1 MHRIYRPAWS
11 KRAVSL
17 AAILGLAATAVT
29 GAIAASPA
37 AANELDD
44 VSLTSYVNP
53 FIGTKDD
60 GNTYPGAAMPFGM
73 IQFSPDNGHS
83 VGYEYG
89 NDRIRGFSLVHIS
102 GVGCPLGGLFPV
114 LPTTGEL
121 TTTNYSDYA
130 LGYSHDDEEASP
142 GYYRVGLDSPHG
154 TIDAELTVTDRTG
167 VQRYTFPE
175 TDDAKVLL
183 NPGQALNRVI
193 DSTVQIIDD
202 TTVETT
208 ITSRGFCQDTQ
219 PFTVHTRTTFDRPF
233 ESFGTWDGDDVS
245 PESDSVDGER
255 TGAYVTF
262 DATEDQTV
270 EAVTS
275 LSYVDADGAVL
286 NMDAEASTFDDARA
300 AADEAWEE
308 RLRSIIVPLDDEN
321 EARVFYSALYRS
333 FLAPNNGTDVD
344 GRYRGWDRDIHQ
356 AEAGFTYYQ
365 TFSLW
370 DTYRTQQQLLFL
382 LAPEESRDM
391 ALSLVLQAEQYGWL
405 PRWGYGPVETN
416 IMTGDPGTAFLVSAY
431 KQGLLEGH
439 EERTYA
445 VLRHNADNMPPAEHP
460 ANGRAGNPEYLEYG
474 YVPHQ
479 PNESGQPGDYDLH
492 HGASATLE
500 YALSD
505 ALLATMARDL
515 GYDDDAER
523 YATRAQNYRAIFD
536 VTTDNFRPRDR
547 SGSFVGDP
555 DPAWTEGFHE
565 GTAAQH
571 TWLVPQDVPG
581 LIDLLGGVEN
591 TQDRLDY
598 FFAYEELLEDPERTA
613 RELWVDGTYDYYGQ
627 DTYNPNN
634 EPDLHAPFIYTWAEQ
649 PWKST
654 DVVRAARTLF
664 TDGPDGVT
672 GNDDLGTMSAWYIFG
687 SIGIY
692 PSISGDDAWT
702 LFTPAFETVEM
713 QLDEGYFGTSSLRM
727 EAPGLTDESRYVQSV
742 QLADGT
748 NVENSY
754 LRGSDL
760 TDAGTIT
767 FNVGATPSDWA
778 TAEGSAP
785 AALNDPV
792 ATPTRI
798 MVTSDSPAIAVEPE
812 GTAVLEL
819 EVIVQG
825 EGLTSGTISVEGSDA
840 VTATPESPTWEVES
854 NGLPV
859 STSLPINLEA
869 AEGYVSGRYPVT
881 VTISSDEEQSI
892 THTVIADIGAEPWLT
907 EEHFNNVGIGDDGED
922 NADFDNMGNY
932 LLRDLLEAQGFVQG
946 GVNTVPGT
954 DLVYVLP
961 EAEPGEP
968 DNVLANGQT
977 IEVPALQQ
985 QVMSLSLIGSGNNGS
1000 PSGESTLTYAD
1011 GTSDTVT
1018 VALSDWCTGDPV
1030 ESNILV
1036 AKPGYR
1042 GEGTGRGEIGCGVY
1056 ATEPIDIREDA
1067 TLESITLPEAPNM
1080 HVFAIATEVANP
1092 EVISMQVEAAAD
1104 EVEEGET
1111 VEFSASVEPADAA
1124 GEVVVTDRASGDEVG
1139 RATLVDGVAAI
1150 TVTPEGAGAHEYTF
1164 GFVPDN
1170 ATQFVA
1176 VSSAASV
1183 SLTVV
1188 AADGEDPTDPGEDPT
1203 DPVEDPTDPGDD
1215 PTEPG
1220 DENGEGLP
1228 ETGLNGP
1235 FALAVIALLGLVIG
1249 GALTLRNSRRLRR
1262 Q

>member
-1 MHRIYRPAWS
+1 MHRIHRPARPE
-11 KRAVSL
+11 RAVSL
-17 AAILGLAATAVT
+17 AAILGLAATAVIGT
-29 GAIAASPA
+29 TATSPA
-37 AANELDD
+37 AANELGD

-73 IQFSPDNGHS
+73 VQFSPDNGHS

-121 TTTNYSDYA
+121 TDTNYSDYA
-130 LGYSHDDEEASP
+130 LGYSHDDEEAAP

-154 TIDAELTVTDRTG
+154 TIDAELTATERTG

-183 NPGQALNRVI
+183 NPGQALNRVT
-193 DSTVQIIDD
+193 DSTVRIIDD

-208 ITSRGFCQDTQ
+208 ITSRGFCQDTE

-233 ESFGTWDGDDVS
+233 ESFGTWDEDDVS
-245 PESDSVDGER
+245 PGSDTVDGER

-262 DATEDQTV
+262 DATDDQTV

-275 LSYVDADGAVL
+275 LSYVDANGAAL
-286 NMDAEASTFDDARA
+286 NMDAEAMTFDDARA
-300 AADEAWEE
+300 AADAAWEE
-308 RLRSIIVPLDDEN
+308 RLRNIIVPLDDEN

-344 GRYRGWDRDIHQ
+344 GRYRGWDGDIHQ
-356 AEAGFTYYQ
+356 AEGDFTYYQ

-405 PRWGYGPVETN
+405 PRWGFGPVETN

-431 KQGLLEGH
+431 KQGLLEGY
-439 EERTYA
+439 EERAYA
-445 VLRHNADNMPPAEHP
+445 VLKHNADNMPPAEHP
-460 ANGRAGNPEYLEYG
+460 ANGRAGNPEYLENG

-479 PNESGQPGDYDLH
+479 PNENGQPGDYDLH

-515 GYDDDAER
+515 GYDEDAKR
-523 YATRAQNYRAIFD
+523 YAMRSQNYRAIFD

-555 DPAWTEGFHE
+555 DPARTEGFHE
-565 GTAAQH
+565 GTAAQY
-571 TWLVPQDVPG
+571 TWLVPHDVPG

-598 FFAYEELLEDPERTA
+598 FFAYDDLLEDPERTA

-634 EPDLHAPFIYTWAEQ
+634 EPDLHAPFIYTWAGQ

-702 LFTPAFETVEM
+702 LFTPAFDTVEM
-713 QLDEGYFGTSSLRM
+713 KLDEGYFGASSLRM
-727 EAPGLTDESRYVQSV
+727 EAPGLTDESRYIQSV
-742 QLADGT
+742 RLADGT
-748 NVENSY
+748 NVEDSY
-754 LRGSDL
+754 LRGLDL

-767 FNVGATPSDWA
+767 FNVDVTPSDWA

-785 AALNDPV
+785 AALNDQV
-792 ATPTRI
+792 DTPTRI
-798 MVTSDSPAIAVEPE
+798 MVTADSAAIAVEPE
-812 GTAVLEL
+812 GTAVLGL
-819 EVIVQG
+819 DVIVQG
-825 EGLTSGTISVEGSDA
+825 DGLTTGTISVEGSDA
-840 VTATPESPTWEVES
+840 VIAAAESSTWEVES

-859 STSLPINLEA
+859 ATSLPINLEA

-881 VTISSDEEQSI
+881 VTISGDEGRSL
-892 THTVIADIGAEPWLT
+892 THTVVVDIGAEPWLT
-907 EEHFNNVGIGDDGED
+907 EEHFDNVGIGDDGED

-932 LLRDLLEAQGFVQG
+932 LLRDLLEAEGFVQG

-954 DLVYVLP
+954 ELVYVLP
-961 EAEPGEP
+961 QPEPGEP
-968 DNVLANGQT
+968 DNVLANGQ
-977 IEVPALQQ
+977 IVEVPVSQQ
-985 QVMSLSLIGSGNNGS
+985 RVTSLSLIGSGNNGS
-1000 PSGESTLTYAD
+1000 PAGELTLTYTD
-1011 GTSDTVT
+1011 DTTDTVT
-1018 VALSDWCTGDPV
+1018 VELSDWCTGDPV
-1030 ESNILV
+1030 DSNILV

-1042 GEGTGRGEIGCGVY
+1042 GEGTGKAKIGCGVY
-1056 ATEPIDIREDA
+1056 ATEPIDIPEDA
-1067 TLESITLPEAPNM
+1067 TLASITLPDASNM

-1092 EVISMQVEAAAD
+1092 DVISMQVGVSAD
-1104 EVEEGET
+1104 EVEPGET
-1111 VEFSASVEPADAA
+1111 VELTANVDPADAA
-1124 GEVVVTDRASGDEVG
+1124 GEVVVTDQATGEEVG
-1139 RATLVDGVAAI
+1139 RAALVDGAISFTVA
-1150 TVTPEGAGAHEYTF
+1150 PEEEGVHEYTF

-1170 ATQFVA
+1170 ATQLVP
-1176 VSSAASV
+1176 VDNAASI

-1188 AADGEDPTDPGEDPT
+1188 AVDDEDPSGPGENSSDPGEDPSAS
-1203 DPVEDPTDPGDD
+1203 
-1215 PTEPG
+1215 G
-1220 DENGEGLP
+1220 DENGDGDGLP
-1228 ETGLNGP
+1228 VTGMNGT
-1235 FALAVIALLGLVIG
+1235 FTIAVIALLLLVAG
-1249 GALTLRNSRRLRR
+1249 GAFTARNSPSRG
-1262 Q
+1262 